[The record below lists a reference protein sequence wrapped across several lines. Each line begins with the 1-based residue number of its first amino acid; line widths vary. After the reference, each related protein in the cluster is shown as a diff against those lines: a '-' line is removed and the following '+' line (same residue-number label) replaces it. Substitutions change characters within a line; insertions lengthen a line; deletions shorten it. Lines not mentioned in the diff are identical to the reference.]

1 MGGKKDP
8 LDRFAGMQSVVFKW
22 GNFIVRVIERIT
34 LLNFA
39 IIVDVQVKKIG
50 ERCYCWRFQRLYK
63 NWERRILKVSDRFQR
78 NCLVSNNSMSR
89 YLLPDVLLISL

>member
-39 IIVDVQVKKIG
+39 IIVDRGEMLLLEISTVVQESGKEINPKSV
-50 ERCYCWRFQRLYK
+50 
-63 NWERRILKVSDRFQR
+63 
-78 NCLVSNNSMSR
+78 
-89 YLLPDVLLISL
+89 

>member
-39 IIVDVQVKKIG
+39 IIVDRGEMLLLEISMVVQELGKENPKSV
-50 ERCYCWRFQRLYK
+50 
-63 NWERRILKVSDRFQR
+63 
-78 NCLVSNNSMSR
+78 
-89 YLLPDVLLISL
+89 

>member
-8 LDRFAGMQSVVFKW
+8 LDRFSGMQSVVFKW

-39 IIVDVQVKKIG
+39 IIVDRGEMLLLEISTVVQESGKEINPKSV
-50 ERCYCWRFQRLYK
+50 
-63 NWERRILKVSDRFQR
+63 
-78 NCLVSNNSMSR
+78 
-89 YLLPDVLLISL
+89 